1 MFFRDRRFLALPCSL
16 LLLILVFGNAS
27 FGQQIVQRGALGQ
40 PSQVLDETHEWTVPL
55 LVASDKSVMI
65 YIPDITNPE
74 WLKRNYPDFE
84 NRGVYTLSMFTF
96 YKTPE
101 ACRANQIAWGL
112 SDGANL
118 DACNWIGYR
127 VRRGMIDPRQKS
139 VTLIMAGMIDQNGQ
153 LDPKSIQDESVSRS
167 WHQLDANTQVALQKA
182 NELVTEQMK
191 IYDRKIRNVH

>member
-1 MFFRDRRFLALPCSL
+1 MYFRDRHILAISYTL

-27 FGQQIVQRGALGQ
+27 LGQQIVQRGALGQ
-40 PSQVLDETHEWTVPL
+40 PSQVLDETHDWTVPL
-55 LVASDKSVMI
+55 LVASDKDVQI

-74 WLKRNYPDFE
+74 WLKRNYSDFE

-112 SDGANL
+112 SSGADL

-127 VRRGMIDPRQKS
+127 VRRATIDPQQKS
-139 VTLIMAGMIDQNGQ
+139 VTLIMAGMVDQNGN
-153 LDPKSIQDESVSRS
+153 LDPKSIQDQSISRS
-167 WHQLDANTQVALQKA
+167 WDHLDANTQVALKKA
-182 NELVTEQMK
+182 NGLVTEQMK
-191 IYDRKIRNVH
+191 IYDRKLQSVH